1 MKRLFTCLLALPTLL
16 LIVAA
21 CDNGISAEGFD
32 QSCTL
37 DKDCVAVFLGD
48 LCANPNC
55 NCPNDA
61 INKSSLNSYNSEAAT
76 KLAACPAGS
85 GGPACSCVF
94 HTVSCVQGTCMV
106 K

>member
-1 MKRLFTCLLALPTLL
+1 MKRLLACLAVLPLL
-16 LIVAA
+16 VLVAA
-21 CDNGISAEGFD
+21 CDNAISAEGFD

-48 LCANPNC
+48 LCANPHC

-61 INKSSLNSYNSEAAT
+61 INKSSLNSYNSEAET
-76 KLAACPAGS
+76 KLAACPAGG
-85 GGPACSCVF
+85 GGPACTCAF
-94 HTVSCVQGTCMV
+94 HTLSCVQGTCMI